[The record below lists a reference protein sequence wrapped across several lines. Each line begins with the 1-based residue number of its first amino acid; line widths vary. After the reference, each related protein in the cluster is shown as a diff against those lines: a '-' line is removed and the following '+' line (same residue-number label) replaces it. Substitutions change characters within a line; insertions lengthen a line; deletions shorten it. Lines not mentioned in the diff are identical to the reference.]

1 VIARWM
7 RCAGGGRVL
16 PLELVLPVAVT
27 GILAALV
34 VPLPA
39 WLLDLGLAL
48 NLLAGAALL
57 LAALQARTPLELSA
71 FPTLL
76 LVTTLLRLALN
87 VSSTR
92 LALAEGHAGAIIQAF
107 GEFVVR
113 GDYVVGGVVFA
124 VITLVQFLVVAKGAE
139 RVSEVAARFTLDA
152 MPGKQMAIDAD
163 LRSGLVDQAG
173 AASRRRGL
181 ERESQM
187 FGAMDGAMKFVK
199 GDVLAGL
206 VIVGVNL
213 LGGLLVGVLQRG
225 LEAGEALTTYALIA
239 IGDGLSSQVPSLC
252 VAVAA
257 GVVVTRVAPGE
268 DGRGLGHDIG
278 AQLFGRPTVLPVL
291 AAVAAAFSL
300 VPGMP
305 RPTFVLLAAAL
316 AGGALWRR
324 SRAVPSRE
332 PAAEPDRPARR
343 PEPEALPGV
352 SPLVLE
358 LGPGWVEG
366 SDGARPLQEALRE
379 MRHRLERELGF
390 RCPGVHVRS
399 GASLPQGGYRISVD
413 EVPAAQG
420 QLPAAGLLV
429 RAPPSDV
436 GFLAVRAEPVEDP
449 LAGRPLA
456 RVAESARP
464 ALELAG
470 IPVLSPVQLL
480 AEHLGGVARRHASAL
495 LGLQDVQALL
505 DAMEARAPALVR
517 PALEKVPLPV
527 LTDVLRRLL
536 HEGVSVRNL
545 RAVLET
551 LAAPGVEGDAA
562 LLAERCRQSLAR
574 WLSHQY
580 APSGPLFAWLV
591 DPALE
596 ELLRTRLPGCGPA
609 LEPERVQA
617 LLEAVSEV
625 VEEGRAVLLA
635 SGDVRRPLRALCEG
649 AFPDVAV
656 LAYSELDPRLQVK
669 PLGRLGAGQLSVG

>member
-1 VIARWM
+1 MTDWRRRV
-7 RCAGGGRVL
+7 AGRAL

-27 GILAALV
+27 GILATLV
-34 VPLPA
+34 VPLPS
-39 WLLDLGLAL
+39 WLLDLGLAM
-48 NLLAGAALL
+48 NLLAAAALL
-57 LAALQARTPLELSA
+57 LAALQARTALELSA

-124 VITLVQFLVVAKGAE
+124 VVTLVQFLVVAKGAE

-173 AASRRRGL
+173 AASRRRAL

-213 LGGLLVGVLQRG
+213 VGGLLVGVLQRG
-225 LEAGEALTTYALIA
+225 LDAREALTTYALIA
-239 IGDGLSSQVPSLC
+239 IGDGLSSQIPSLC

-268 DGRGLGHDIG
+268 DGRGLGQDIG

-291 AAVAAAFSL
+291 ATVAAAFSL

-305 RPTFVLLAAAL
+305 RATFLLLAAGLGAAAWWRWSPAL
-316 AGGALWRR
+316 A
-324 SRAVPSRE
+324 VKE
-332 PAAEPDRPARR
+332 PASEPERPVRR

-366 SDGARPLQEALRE
+366 SEGARPLQDALRE
-379 MRHRLERELGF
+379 MRLRLERELGF
-390 RCPGVHVRS
+390 RCPGVQVRS
-399 GASLPQGGYRISVD
+399 GAALPRGAYRISVD

-420 QLPAAGLLV
+420 QLPAVGLLV
-429 RAPPSDV
+429 RAVPSDV
-436 GFLAVRAEPVEDP
+436 SFLAVRAEAVEDP

-456 RVAESARP
+456 RVAESARS

-470 IPVLSPVQLL
+470 LPVVTPVQLL
-480 AEHLGGVARRHASAL
+480 AEHLGSVARRHASAL

-517 PALEKVPLPV
+517 PTMEKVPLAL

-551 LAAPGVEGDAA
+551 LASPGVEGDAA

-574 WLSHQY
+574 WLSHRY

-596 ELLRTRLPGCGPA
+596 ELLRTRLPGFGPA

-617 LLEAVSEV
+617 LLEAVSQV

-669 PLGRLGAGQLSVG
+669 PLGRLGAGELPAG